1 VIGGVFMSNK
11 EPKVIGIGGILFK
24 SKNPD
29 KTKKWYQENLGLPT
43 YSQRRKGA
51 IYSETYFNF

>member
-1 VIGGVFMSNK
+1 MSKK

-29 KTKKWYQENLGLPT
+29 KTKEWYQENLDWCNNIPDSVLRNTPWKN
-43 YSQRRKGA
+43 SK
-51 IYSETYFNF
+51 